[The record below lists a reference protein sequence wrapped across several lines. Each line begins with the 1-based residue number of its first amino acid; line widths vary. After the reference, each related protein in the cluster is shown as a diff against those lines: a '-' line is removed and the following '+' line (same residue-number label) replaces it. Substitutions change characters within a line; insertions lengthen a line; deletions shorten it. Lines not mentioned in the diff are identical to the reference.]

1 MAREGPD
8 ASEEEAKA
16 STAVGPAAAETGD
29 FQTSNSFYHKLT
41 NESQQV
47 MDQSARQTNPV
58 IDSLDPSVFEVTA
71 KK

>member
-1 MAREGPD
+1 MP
-8 ASEEEAKA
+8 
-16 STAVGPAAAETGD
+16 AVERAAAAENAD